1 MDIFLSIVIDI
12 LEQGLIYGI
21 MALGLFISYKILN
34 FADLSVDGTF
44 PLGAAVSTVL
54 LVNGVNPWLAILAA
68 LLAGCLGGLMTGIFH
83 VYLRINELFS
93 GILTMT
99 ILYSVNLLI
108 AGRSNLP
115 FFERETIFNSF
126 PASLLP
132 KPERGNGWVVVIVS
146 LVIVLTIKLLLD
158 TFLQTKK
165 GLLLRTAGDNPQVV
179 NQMGIDPGTMK
190 ILGLSL
196 ANGLVALS
204 GAVLAQQQRFFEISM
219 GTGTMVMG
227 LASVII
233 GNVLFAKIPFLKAT
247 TQVILGSIIYKALV
261 SLAINL
267 GAPPTMLNLVRGLL
281 FLLILLSYQ
290 FGKSGKQGKSGK
302 SGKNNKNNN
311 NKNNNNKNN
320 KNAKKGARH
329 A

>member
-83 VYLRINELFS
+83 VHLRINELFS

-146 LVIVLTIKLLLD
+146 LVIVLIIKLLLD

-290 FGKSGKQGKSGK
+290 FGKSSKSGKQGKNGKSGK
-302 SGKNNKNNN
+302 SGKSG
-311 NKNNNNKNN
+311 KNN

>member
-1 MDIFLSIVIDI
+1 MDIFLSIFIDI
-12 LEQGLIYGI
+12 MEQGLIYGI
-21 MALGLFISYKILN
+21 MALGLYISYKILN

-44 PLGAAVSTVL
+44 PLGAAVSTIL
-54 LVNGVNPWLAILAA
+54 LVQGVNPWLAALAA
-68 LLAGCLGGLMTGIFH
+68 VGAGAVGGLFTGIFH
-83 VYLRINELFS
+83 VYLKINELFS

-99 ILYSVNLLI
+99 LLYSVNLI
-108 AGRSNLP
+108 IVGRSNLP
-115 FFERETIFNSF
+115 FFDQPTIFTSF
-126 PASLLP
+126 PATLLP
-132 KPERGNGWVVVIVS
+132 RPERGNGWVIVAVALTIVVV
-146 LVIVLTIKLLLD
+146 IKLLLD
-158 TFLQTKK
+158 TFLKTKK
-165 GLLLRTAGDNPQVV
+165 GLLLRTCGDNPQVV

-233 GNVLFAKIPFLKAT
+233 GSVLFGKVPFLKPT
-247 TQVILGSIIYKALV
+247 SQVVLGSIVYKALV

-267 GAPPTMLNLVRGLL
+267 GAPPTLLNLVRGLL

-290 FGKSGKQGKSGK
+290 FGK
-302 SGKNNKNNN
+302 
-311 NKNNNNKNN
+311 
-320 KNAKKGARH
+320 KGARH